1 MKSKTKKPE
10 PVLTPYAVLLVKATD
25 DDDTIRREYHALA
38 RKQHP
43 DLRKSKE
50 PGPLW
55 QIVNEAYALVETV
68 ALRTKWAKGQAMK
81 AGGCAKCAGSGV
93 TGSRI
98 AGGKVKMCTDCK
110 GYGRA

>member
-10 PVLTPYAVLLVKATD
+10 PVLTPYAVLLVKPTD
-25 DDDTIRREYHALA
+25 DDDAIRREYHALA

-43 DLRKSKE
+43 DLRKSRE

-55 QIVNEAYALVETV
+55 QVVNEAYALIESVK
-68 ALRTKWAKGQAMK
+68 LRTTWHKVTNMK
-81 AGGCAKCAGSGV
+81 SGICVKCHGFGV

-98 AGGKVKMCTDCK
+98 AGGRIKMCTDCS
-110 GYGRA
+110 GCGRA